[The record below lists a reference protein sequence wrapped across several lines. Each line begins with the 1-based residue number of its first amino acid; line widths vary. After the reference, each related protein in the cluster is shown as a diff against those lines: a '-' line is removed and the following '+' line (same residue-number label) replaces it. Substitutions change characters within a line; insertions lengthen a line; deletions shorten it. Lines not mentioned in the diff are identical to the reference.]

1 MKDIVREVIEGIITL
16 AMIIVGLGGIWF
28 IGCAMA

>member
-1 MKDIVREVIEGIITL
+1 MKDIIREVAEGVITL

-28 IGCAMA
+28 IGCALA